1 MIEKIEVSMTNEN
14 IHNFKKGEF
23 GVESINIDES
33 RGFIEVV
40 YAGHEIGTRYV
51 LLPLQNVEKCDYL
64 VKNSPKDMDMEEE

>member
-40 YAGHEIGTRYV
+40 YSHHEIGTRYV

-64 VKNSPKDMDMEEE
+64 VKNSPKDIDIEEK